1 MFRFWDNF
9 KVIRA
14 SSDPGARIPRTN
26 YRWSNVTWNI
36 QCRSNVVCYFISR
49 IFMYFSS
56 VDLSFDVLCYPS
68 NIKRIFQTQFE
79 SPSLREPPKSFSHLE
94 MSHPFS
100 TIPKMA
106 FLFLFLSFP
115 FSFFCLKRFW
125 KFNWRTTRKNQRNW
139 ISQQT
144 SQISHHGRSWR
155 ILEDSRLCKKERKV
169 KRKRKRRPLLKQ
181 TNQTNL
187 KQSPKRSLER
197 QHRCYCCCCYL
208 CCRENWISPFWKRR
222 DNNAEKENA
231 SRRLS
236 PHCARLCRGGNAA
249 TPEFPA
255 DTQHFKATVPNSVA
269 IGARARTR
277 FPAINF
283 RQLARQERL
292 HRYRLG
298 PCLTELTC
306 LFPSEMSQ

>member
-106 FLFLFLSFP
+106 FLFLFLSFVSNV
-115 FSFFCLKRFW
+115 FESLIGERLG
-125 KFNWRTTRKNQRNW
+125 RTSGIGFHNK
-139 ISQQT
+139 
-144 SQISHHGRSWR
+144 HHKSRIMEDLGGSWR
-155 ILEDSRLCKKERKV
+155 ILDSAKKKERW
-169 KRKRKRRPLLKQ
+169 RGRGARCWNKQ

>member
-68 NIKRIFQTQFE
+68 NIKRIFQTQLE

-106 FLFLFLSFP
+106 FLFLFLSFVSNV
-115 FSFFCLKRFW
+115 FESLIGERLG
-125 KFNWRTTRKNQRNW
+125 RTSGIGFHNK
-139 ISQQT
+139 
-144 SQISHHGRSWR
+144 HHKSRIMEDLGGSWR
-155 ILEDSRLCKKERKV
+155 ILDSAKKKERWRGRGRGARCWNKPIKQTWNKARNV
-169 KRKRKRRPLLKQ
+169 LLSASTAAIVVVVICAVERTGSPRFGNGEITTRKKKTHQDVYLRIALAFVEEEMLQRRSSPQTPNILRPL
-181 TNQTNL
+181 
-187 KQSPKRSLER
+187 
-197 QHRCYCCCCYL
+197 
-208 CCRENWISPFWKRR
+208 
-222 DNNAEKENA
+222 
-231 SRRLS
+231 
-236 PHCARLCRGGNAA
+236 
-249 TPEFPA
+249 FP
-255 DTQHFKATVPNSVA
+255 
-269 IGARARTR
+269 IR
-277 FPAINF
+277 
-283 RQLARQERL
+283 
-292 HRYRLG
+292 
-298 PCLTELTC
+298 
-306 LFPSEMSQ
+306 